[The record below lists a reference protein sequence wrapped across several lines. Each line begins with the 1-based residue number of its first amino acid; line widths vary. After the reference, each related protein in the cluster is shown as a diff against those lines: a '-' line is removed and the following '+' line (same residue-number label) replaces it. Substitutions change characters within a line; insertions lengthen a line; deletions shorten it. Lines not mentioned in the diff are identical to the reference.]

1 MCVSEGF
8 CSPSRAPTAYRP
20 TQPTFPASCGLGRR
34 KHASSSC
41 FHTHLLLLAGL
52 TSCRCSPPR
61 RSTTWPRELNA
72 CTLLN
77 INQCCSGCC
86 DPPTHT
92 HTHTHAHT
100 HTRTHTHARTHAHTR
115 AHTHTHTHTPPP
127 AAPPSSP
134 QAPPPTHTR
143 TRTHS
148 HTHAQTTTAPCL
160 HQGMERVERKQSRAR
175 STWRSS
181 RTTARLLTSMESAPR
196 SSSLGRSMATRG
208 LGPQPRSSLPSCL
221 CRTTC
226 KPP

>member
-1 MCVSEGF
+1 MHTPTTVHPKEGRGSVHA
-8 CSPSRAPTAYRP
+8 CASPKDFALPHAPTAIP
-20 TQPTFPASCGLGRR
+20 TPQPTFPASCGLGGR

-41 FHTHLLLLAGL
+41 FYTHLLLLAGL

-61 RSTTWPRELNA
+61 RSTTWPRELNM

-86 DPPTHT
+86 DAPPP
-92 HTHTHAHT
+92 
-100 HTRTHTHARTHAHTR
+100 
-115 AHTHTHTHTPPP
+115 HTHTHTPPP